1 MKETIVTADAH
12 PMIDSTGVESTGVE
26 TQTVNLDG
34 LVPQLRELTPHL
46 DALKNARFLYNRQPN
61 IQRGS
66 KLQEKRESFIRKLQ
80 TILKSLPMR
89 ESEFLEAIRIKCP
102 EIDEILGCSMNGAGG
117 Q

>member
-12 PMIDSTGVESTGVE
+12 PMIVSTPVE
-26 TQTVNLDG
+26 TTPPKINLDG
-34 LVPQLRELTPHL
+34 LVPKLRELTPHL
-46 DALKNARFLYNRQPN
+46 DALKNARFLYNRQPS

-66 KLQEKRESFIRKLQ
+66 KLQEKRESFVRKLQ

-89 ESEFLEAIRIKCP
+89 ESEFLEALRIKCP
-102 EIDEILGCSMNGAGG
+102 DIEEILGIPLAKGG

>member
-12 PMIDSTGVESTGVE
+12 PMIDSIE
-26 TQTVNLDG
+26 TTKPTVNLDG

-46 DALKNARFLYNRQPN
+46 DALKNARFLYNRQPS

-102 EIDEILGCSMNGAGG
+102 EIDEILGYSMTGAGG